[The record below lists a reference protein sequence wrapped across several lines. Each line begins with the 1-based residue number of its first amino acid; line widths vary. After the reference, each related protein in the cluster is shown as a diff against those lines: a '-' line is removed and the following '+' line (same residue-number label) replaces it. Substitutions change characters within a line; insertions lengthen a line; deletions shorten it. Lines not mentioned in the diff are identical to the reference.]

1 MPAAPN
7 PAAPMGDSLLTPGPE
22 TGRGAPFSRFDT
34 SAVEPRYLEVLETER
49 ATWWKAANFDQWKA
63 LYLSEYARGFQ
74 IIDTLRRTVP
84 GFDPRECRML
94 DVGCGDAGVPIA
106 FAESGAQAAGLEVS
120 ERSVDRGR
128 LRAEEHGTDIDLRQG
143 AAEHLPWDGD
153 AFDLVVLDN
162 VLEHVTDRRETLHE
176 IRRVLR
182 PGGLLYLVTPKPFA
196 AASIASD
203 PHYQLAGL
211 TLLPRPLQVWYFE
224 RVRGGGRGNFGVGVI
239 PTRRGVRRLLRDAG
253 FEEISDARSLWI
265 DYLRSRLA
273 EPEAIRPARRGLAT
287 WLARQEW
294 MFENRMTRLLLDVAM
309 GSNYFVARAG
319 ER

>member
-1 MPAAPN
+1 
-7 PAAPMGDSLLTPGPE
+7 MGDSLLSSQPE
-22 TGRGAPFSRFDT
+22 AGRGKPFSRFDT
-34 SAVEPRYLEVLETER
+34 SEVEPRYLDVLEAER
-49 ATWWKAANFDQWKA
+49 AAWWKAANFDQWKA
-63 LYLSEYARGFQ
+63 LYVSEYARGFQ
-74 IIDTLRRTVP
+74 IIETLRRTLP
-84 GFDPRECRML
+84 DFEPRGCRAL

-106 FAESGAQAAGLEVS
+106 FAEAGAQAAGLEIS
-120 ERSVDRGR
+120 DRSVDRGR
-128 LRAEEHGTDIDLRQG
+128 LRAREHGTDIDLRQG
-143 AAEHLPWDGD
+143 VAEHLPWDDD

-162 VLEHVTDRRETLHE
+162 VLEHVTDRRETLRE

-182 PGGLLYLVTPKPFA
+182 PGGLLYLVTPKTFA

-211 TLLPRPLQVWYFE
+211 TLLPRSLQVWYFE

-239 PTRRGVRRLLRDAG
+239 PTRRGVRRLLRAAG

-273 EPEAIRPARRGLAT
+273 EPDAIHPARRRLAT
-287 WLARQEW
+287 WLGRQGW
-294 MFENRMTRLLLDVAM
+294 MFENRVTRLLLDLVM
-309 GSNYFVARAG
+309 GSNYFVVRAR